1 MFFIQDNLD
10 SQMPLLKIHY
20 ITYMGLKLMHKM
32 TSKKRNKML
41 QHIMKLFCNP
51 MEKMLKNKQKDE
63 ITFLNPCV
71 INEKEIMVKTI
82 LIMKD

>member
-1 MFFIQDNLD
+1 
-10 SQMPLLKIHY
+10 
-20 ITYMGLKLMHKM
+20 MGLKLMHKM
-32 TSKKRNKML
+32 TSKKRNKTL

-71 INEKEIMVKTI
+71 INEKEIMVETI
-82 LIMKD
+82 LIMKDW